1 MANSGSSFG
10 GYFDDMVSA
19 VLLVVVVVV
28 VFDDHNIEFNCGFFA
43 FALLHAHVLLPV
55 AYYIKH
61 LITLRS

>member
-28 VFDDHNIEFNCGFFA
+28 FDDHNIEFNCGFFA
-43 FALLHAHVLLPV
+43 VALLHAHVLLPV

-61 LITLRS
+61 LISLRS

>member
-10 GYFDDMVSA
+10 GYFDGMVSA
-19 VLLVVVVVV
+19 VLLVVVVV

-43 FALLHAHVLLPV
+43 FALFHAHVLLPV

>member
-19 VLLVVVVVV
+19 VLLVVVV

-61 LITLRS
+61 LISLRS